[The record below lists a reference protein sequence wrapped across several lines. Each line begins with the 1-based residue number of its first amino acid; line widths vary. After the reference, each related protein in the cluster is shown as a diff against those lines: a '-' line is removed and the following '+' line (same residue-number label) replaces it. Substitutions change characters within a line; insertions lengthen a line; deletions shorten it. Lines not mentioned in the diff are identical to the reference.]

1 MDISYNWLKE
11 YIDTDLDINSMAIIL
26 TGIGL
31 EIEGI
36 RTYES
41 IQSGLEKVYI
51 GKVISCEKHP
61 NADRLHI
68 TTVDVGL
75 PELLN
80 IVCGAPNVAAGQ
92 HVVVATIGAILFPSD
107 GEPITIKKS
116 KIRDVMSEGMICAE
130 DELGIGHSHAGIMVL
145 NDNPAIGMP
154 AKEYFNITTD
164 TVFEIG
170 LTPNRS
176 DAASHIG
183 VARDVAAYIKT
194 HINNNISIHYPTI
207 DRFPE
212 QSFPNPIKITVE
224 DTIACPRYSGLY
236 IENVKVKESPNWLKT
251 KLNTIGI
258 RPINNIVD
266 ITQFV
271 LFEMGQPLHAFDA
284 KHVTGNHVIVKKAKK
299 DTPFITLDGIE
310 RKLGE
315 NDLMICNAVEPMCIA
330 GVMGGRDSG
339 INESTTCVFL
349 ESAYFNLVNIRKTSK
364 FHTLKTD
371 ASFRYERGCDPNIT
385 TFAIQ
390 RAALLI
396 QELAGGNISQITDV
410 YPQPIK
416 EKEVTINYKRLNSL
430 VGKNIDTKTVK
441 QILTAIEM
449 KILKENADSLIVS
462 IPTNKV
468 DVYREADV
476 LEEFLRIYGYNNIE
490 INNSFTYS
498 PSTLSESPL
507 IAFKEKTSSFLSH
520 NGFYEIMNNSLT
532 KNDYAAFEFIKKE
545 EVISLLNPLSKDL
558 QDMRQTLLFGGLESI
573 SHNINHSNFNLCL
586 YEFGTVYNKDLN
598 KKTNDSV
605 VERFPHHN
613 HLAIF
618 VTGKQHEGSWQV
630 KEQEN
635 DFYYLKNMILNV
647 LQINNFSTQS
657 FQTETIASSDAMINV
672 LNFKRNQETI
682 FRIGE
687 INKQVLKYF
696 GIKQNVYYV
705 EVDCDKLLASTE
717 KKKVVFKELNKFP
730 EVHRDLALLID
741 KHITYE
747 EIEKLAFKTGKQLI
761 KSVNLF
767 DVYEGKNLEEGKKS
781 YAISFVISDT
791 NKTLTNDEIN
801 AVMERLIVTYEKEL
815 GAKLR

>member
-11 YIDTDLDINSMAIIL
+11 YIHVDLEINEMANIL

-36 RTYES
+36 RSYES
-41 IQSGLEKVYI
+41 IQGGLDKVYI
-51 GKVISCEKHP
+51 GKVITCDKHP

-68 TTVDVGL
+68 TTVDVAFS
-75 PELLN
+75 ELLT

-92 HVVVATIGAILFPSD
+92 HVVVATLGAVLYPSE

-116 KIRDVMSEGMICAE
+116 KIRDVFSEGMICAE
-130 DELGIGHSHAGIMVL
+130 DELGIGQSHAGIMVL
-145 NDNPAIGMP
+145 SDNPTVGMP
-154 AKEYFNITTD
+154 AKEYFKVTND

-176 DAASHIG
+176 DATSHIG
-183 VARDVAAYIKT
+183 VARDVAAYINT
-194 HINNNISIHYPTI
+194 HYPDKIKVCYPKT
-207 DRFPE
+207 DTFPV

-236 IENVKVKESPNWLKT
+236 IKNIAVKESPDWLKT

-284 KHVTGNHVIVKKAKK
+284 KHISGNHVIVKKVKK
-299 DTPFITLDGIE
+299 DTPFTTLDGIE
-310 RKLGE
+310 RKLND

-330 GVMGGRDSG
+330 GVMGGKDSG
-339 INESTTCVFL
+339 ISQTTTDVFL
-349 ESAYFNLVNIRKTSK
+349 ESAYFNPVNIRKTSK

-385 TFAIQ
+385 TFAIK

-396 QELAGGNISQITDV
+396 QELAGGNISEITDI
-410 YPQPIK
+410 YP
-416 EKEVTINYKRLNSL
+416 EKIEEKQVTINFQRLNIL
-430 VGKNIDTKTVK
+430 IGKDIEKTIVKNILSSLEMEIIHEDT
-441 QILTAIEM
+441 
-449 KILKENADSLIVS
+449 ENITLS

-468 DVYREADV
+468 DVTREADV
-476 LEEFLRIYGYNNIE
+476 IEEFLRIYGYNNVE
-490 INNSFTYS
+490 LKSTFVYT

-507 IAFKEKTSSFLSH
+507 IRFKENTSSFLSH

-532 KNDYAAFEFIKKE
+532 KSDYTDFDFIQKNE
-545 EVISLLNPLSKDL
+545 AISLLNPLSKEL
-558 QDMRQTLLFGGLESI
+558 QNMRQTLLLGGLESI
-573 SHNINHSNFNLCL
+573 IHNINYSNTNLRL
-586 YEFGTVYNKDLN
+586 YEFGTVYRKDPNKSN
-598 KKTNDSV
+598 IDSV
-605 VERFPHHN
+605 VERYPHIN
-613 HLAIF
+613 HLALF
-618 VTGKQHEGSWQV
+618 ATGKQHEGSWQI

-635 DFYYLKNMILNV
+635 DFFYLKNMILHI
-647 LQINNFSTQS
+647 LQINNLSLQS
-657 FQTETIASSDAMINV
+657 FQTETVVSNGAMINV
-672 LNFKRNQETI
+672 LKFTHNQETVI
-682 FRIGE
+682 SIGE
-687 INKQVLKYF
+687 VNKQVLKYF
-696 GIKQNVYYV
+696 GIKQPVYYA
-705 EVDCDKLLASTE
+705 EVDCDKLLALCE
-717 KKKVVFKELNKFP
+717 KKKVIFKELNKFP

-741 KHITYE
+741 KHITYQ
-747 EIEKLAFKTGKQLI
+747 EIEKVALKTGKQLI

-781 YAISFVISDT
+781 YAVSFVISDT

-801 AVMERLIVTYEKEL
+801 TVMNRLIAAYEKEL